1 MKDLN
6 KLSDKKIGL
15 YIRKQRKSENIS
27 TGYGRL
33 QWLRHELEDHEGQ
46 VNLYI
51 DENYSR
57 DKLKKIIN
65 DIRQEKVQV
74 LLIWSIDDIDLSQLT
89 ELFVICFMK
98 GVPIVSFCESSIG
111 INKIFRKQHKIF
123 LIGNNL

>member
-15 YIRKQRKSENIS
+15 YIRKQSKSENIS

-57 DKLKKIIN
+57 DKLKELIRHIRSGKI
-65 DIRQEKVQV
+65 EV
-74 LLIWSIDDIDLSQLT
+74 LLIWSLDDIEEFMFPRVAVACHLRKIP
-89 ELFVICFMK
+89 VI
-98 GVPIVSFCESSIG
+98 SFCES
-111 INKIFRKQHKIF
+111 
-123 LIGNNL
+123 LIRLNTVVSK